1 MRRRVR
7 HSSNPSIP
15 GQHDVDQ
22 HDVGCGA
29 LKQLDR
35 LFATLGFVDDPTLVF
50 ERELHRRTD
59 SLVVFDR
66 KDSCTHSYMMPHFTC

>member
-1 MRRRVR
+1 M
-7 HSSNPSIP
+7 P

-22 HDVGCGA
+22 DDVGRRP
-29 LKQLDR
+29 LEQIDR
-35 LFATLGFVDDPTLVF
+35 FFAALGFVDDPTLVF

-66 KDSCTHSYMMPHFTC
+66 KDSCTHPYMMPHFTC